1 MFERLPKNMLATSV
15 VLVLLVALMNAVATS
30 GSAINLQFSYVLTS
44 TVDPL
49 YGVRLESTVP
59 AVDLALDYINNN
71 SSLLPG
77 YNLTYSAVKH
87 SQVLKYLA

>member
-1 MFERLPKNMLATSV
+1 MNPVCAVFYVFLATQ
-15 VLVLLVALMNAVATS
+15 TS
-30 GSAINLQFSYVLTS
+30 LISSDKGAFSYVLTS
-44 TVDPL
+44 TVDTL

-77 YNLTYSAVKH
+77 LNLTYNTPNRI
-87 SQVLKYLA
+87 QV